1 MSQNRSETDKPKRA
15 APKTA
20 FKKGVSGNPGGRP
33 KRTVEELDLIAAC
46 KDRTPAALAVI
57 ESIMMKGENERN
69 RLAAAQAIIERGHGK
84 PTQPLSGP
92 GGGPI
97 QTVTE
102 FVLAPFK
109 AEQ

>member
-1 MSQNRSETDKPKRA
+1 MAANSEKTGKPRG
-15 APKTA
+15 PG
-20 FKKGVSGNPGGRP
+20 KKFQPGKSGNPNGRP
-33 KRTVEELDLIAAC
+33 KRTPEELDLIAAC

-57 ESIMMKGENERN
+57 ESIMMEGENERN

-109 AEQ
+109 AEK